1 MASNSLIAI
10 AGVDGSL
17 GGIVAQRLAALGVA
31 HRLVE
36 DGLLGVET
44 LFLAAEDP
52 AVVDAAV
59 DAGVERIVYMS
70 VIGAAPDAV
79 FTFARDHH
87 ETEEHIRAS
96 GLSYTFLRA
105 NIYLDSVPMFATED
119 GVIAA
124 PGGDGRA
131 AWVAR
136 DDVADVAAAVLT
148 QGGHDGATYEVTGRE
163 STTLAYAAEV
173 LSDYSGR
180 DVTYESETV
189 HEAYESRSDHDA
201 EDWEVEGWV
210 TSYEA
215 VAGGELDIVT
225 DVVPALTGHDAQT
238 LREYLGDN
246 PDSYAHLL

>member
-1 MASNSLIAI
+1 
-10 AGVDGSL
+10 VP
-17 GGIVAQRLAALGVA
+17 QRDSA
-31 HRLVE
+31 

-44 LFLAAEDP
+44 LFLASPDLD
-52 AVVDAAV
+52 VVDAAV
-59 DAGVERIVYMS
+59 DAGVDRIVYSS

-87 ETEEHIRAS
+87 EVEEHIRAT
-96 GLSYTFLRA
+96 GVAYTFLRE
-105 NIYLDSVPMFATED
+105 NIHLDIVPMFATED

-124 PGGDGRA
+124 PAGDGRA

-136 DDVADVAAAVLT
+136 EDVADVAAAVLT
-148 QGGHDGATYEVTGRE
+148 QGGHDGQTYEVTGRE

-180 DVTYESETV
+180 DVTYESVTV
-189 HEAYESRSDHDA
+189 HEAYESRADYDA
-201 EDWEVEGWV
+201 EDWEVDGWV

-215 VAGGELDIVT
+215 VAGGEMDIVT

-238 LREYLGDN
+238 LREYLADN
-246 PDSYAHLL
+246 PESYAHLL